1 MNLAII
7 LEHDHATDFLHTLEI
22 EPSDAGDSVV
32 IYDQCDEADRTRLR
46 QVEIPL
52 EHVAAVAAALVR
64 VARGMRQ

>member
-1 MNLAII
+1 MNLPII
-7 LEHDHATDFLHTLEI
+7 LEHDHATDLLHTLEI
-22 EPSDAGDSVV
+22 EPSDPGDSVV

-46 QVEIPL
+46 LVEIPL